1 LSTLCFEGFAMV
13 VREAFALGVPVAA
26 SRIGALPEIVKEGV
40 SGALFEAGC
49 AADLLQTVKTLWSD
63 QNRLAEM
70 AAAARKEF
78 EEKYTTEANY
88 NMLMKIYVAA
98 TQRRQSR
105 QCHTG

>member
-1 LSTLCFEGFAMV
+1 
-13 VREAFALGVPVAA
+13 
-26 SRIGALPEIVKEGV
+26 VKEGV
-40 SGALFEAGC
+40 SGALFEAGN
-49 AADLLQTVKTLWSD
+49 APDLLQIVKTLWSD